1 MKDKKRSVDTAPKMQ
16 EATVATSVKEAPKR
30 PIAFSIK
37 KETLIKFA
45 VGFVI
50 ALALIPAL
58 DWVIQTSI
66 TSQYVAFF
74 KDTDVSRSAYLNELQ
89 KQDAAQGNPVLNEM
103 LAKSAIAQGAKDKKL
118 KVTDADVNA
127 AIEADKKKAGI
138 TTDEAFKAEL
148 KNSGITEAEYRAY
161 VKITVTLDKLIN
173 GTTVEPTDKEIQAYF
188 DENKTQFT
196 DKKLADVKT
205 QIIDAIKQSNLT
217 TKRQEWLT
225 KAMEGYNSANNTL
238 TSETNKSYKF
248 LKSIEL
254 VKRLF
259 SKDVT
264 K

>member
-1 MKDKKRSVDTAPKMQ
+1 MRDKKRSVDTTPKKQ
-16 EATVATSVKEAPKR
+16 EATVATSVQEAPKR
-30 PIAFSIK
+30 PTAFSIK
-37 KETLIKFA
+37 RETLIKFA
-45 VGFVI
+45 VGFII

-74 KDTDVSRSAYLNELQ
+74 KDSDVSRSAYLNELQ

-103 LAKSAIAQGAKDKKL
+103 LAKSAIAQGAKEKKL
-118 KVTDADVNA
+118 KITEADVNA
-127 AIEADKKKAGI
+127 AIDADKKKAGI
-138 TTDEAFKAEL
+138 TTEEAFKAEL

-161 VKITVTLDKLIN
+161 VKITVTLDKLID
-173 GTTVEPTDKEIQAYF
+173 GTVVEPTDKDIQAYF
-188 DENKTQFT
+188 DENKAQFT
-196 DKKLADVKT
+196 GKKLADVKT

-238 TSETNKSYKF
+238 TSETSKSYKF
-248 LKSIEL
+248 LRSFEL
-254 VKRLF
+254 MKRLF
-259 SKDVT
+259 SQDVT